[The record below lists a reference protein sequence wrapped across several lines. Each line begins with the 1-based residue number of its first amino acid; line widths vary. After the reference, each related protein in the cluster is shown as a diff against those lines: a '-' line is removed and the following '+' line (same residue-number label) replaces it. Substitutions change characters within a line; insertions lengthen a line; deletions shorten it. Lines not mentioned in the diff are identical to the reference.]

1 MRIVFQAAMRI
12 AEADGSAYPAA
23 CRITETQLAM
33 TLSRIARRRLLRNST
48 LAAALG
54 TLGVA
59 QPPSAGR
66 AADSESRHSTGN
78 GGLNARDFGATGDG
92 KTDDTAAIVTAMKE
106 ATRVGGNL
114 VFLPAGNYLIQG
126 TLDVPENVVLE
137 GVFRAPTARTQN
149 RGTTLLA
156 LSGAGKADGNPF
168 LTLHQNSTLHGLT
181 VFYPE
186 QKQTNPPIP
195 YPWTVRGIGDNCSL
209 VDVLLV
215 NPYQAVDFGT
225 QPAGRHYIKGLYA
238 QPLFRG
244 IFIDQCY
251 DVGRVEDVHLWP
263 FWGGWEGDL
272 GTFTREHAIA
282 FIIGRTDWEYLFNCF
297 CIGFNVGYQ
306 FVRTKAGSAN
316 AVLTQC
322 GSDIGPTAVRV
333 EHVQDHA
340 GISFV
345 NGQFM
350 AGIEIK
356 ETNRGPVKFTACGF
370 WGIPSTDM
378 HAILEGRGH
387 TTFNG
392 CHFAG
397 WARKNADAPCLQV
410 TRGGITVMG
419 CDFAD
424 RGKAQLT
431 IGSGAEAAVVLGN
444 RLRGK
449 ERITNL
455 APQRAQVALN
465 VVSDQ

>member
-1 MRIVFQAAMRI
+1 MNAPHQHPMNFKRI
-12 AEADGSAYPAA
+12 
-23 CRITETQLAM
+23 
-33 TLSRIARRRLLRNST
+33 SRRGLLRNAT
-48 LAAALG
+48 VAAAFGSLS
-54 TLGVA
+54 A
-59 QPPSAGR
+59 AIPPAARGAESPPKPRASAG
-66 AADSESRHSTGN
+66 
-78 GGLNARDFGATGDG
+78 LNVRDFGAVGDG
-92 KTDDTAAIVTAMKE
+92 KADDTAAFTAAMKE
-106 ATRVGGNL
+106 AADAGGDL
-114 VFLPAGNYLIQG
+114 VFVPRGNYLIKG
-126 TLDVPENVVLE
+126 MLDVPEHVTLE

-149 RGTTLLA
+149 RGSTLLA
-156 LSGAGKADGNPF
+156 VAGAGDANGQPF
-168 LTLHQNSTLHGLT
+168 ITLHQNSTLHGLT

-186 QKQTNPPIP
+186 QKQTNPPTP

-225 QPAGRHYIKGLYA
+225 HPAGRHLIRGLYA
-238 QPLFRG
+238 QPLYRG
-244 IFIDQCY
+244 IFIDQCF

-272 GTFTREHAIA
+272 GRFTREQGIA

-297 CIGFNVGYQ
+297 CIGFNVGFQ
-306 FVRTKAGSAN
+306 FVKTKAGAPN

-333 EHVQDHA
+333 ENVQDHA

-350 AGIEIK
+350 AGIEVK

-370 WGIPSTDM
+370 WGIPTTDS

-392 CHFAG
+392 CHFISWG
-397 WARKNADAPCLQV
+397 KKNADAPCIHAK
-410 TRGGITVMG
+410 RGGLTVTA
-419 CDFAD
+419 CDFAE
-424 RGKAQLT
+424 RGKAQVT
-431 IGSGAEAAVVLGN
+431 IEAEVEAALVFGN

-449 ERITNL
+449 DRVTNL
-455 APQRAQVALN
+455 AGDRAQIALN
-465 VVSDQ
+465 IVSDQKT